1 MRKWFDKR
9 FLCDLTRQTWQNL
22 WEHTVFTHVYAI
34 AFPSILAALLTL
46 VVLLDVCAELLPDI
60 TGANAATAIAKLQ
73 EVIGTVMPTQAMP
86 VVAYVISTLQAHPPT
101 AFLPVPI
108 TLALW
113 YGGSSFIQIIT
124 ALNHIYGVKDTRP
137 IWRERLSATLMALVQ
152 GFIVLGCLVLVLVWP
167 YFVDW
172 LHLGALPSAVI
183 YVAQFLGT
191 FVVLLGSF
199 AMTFHLGPDPSA
211 QRLWV
216 TPGAVFGSVMFLIAS
231 GGFSFYIQYFAH
243 YDALYGT
250 LGGVV
255 MLLFWIYLV
264 SLVLVISAEIN
275 RIAQD
280 ANHLAQARRQAVDP
294 QLADGGA
301 AT

>member
-34 AFPSILAALLTL
+34 AFPSILAALAAL
-46 VVLLDVCAELLPDI
+46 VVLLDVCAQLLPDL
-60 TGANAATAIAKLQ
+60 TGANAAIATAKLQ
-73 EVIGTVMPTQAMP
+73 EVIGAVMPSQAMP
-86 VVAYVISTLQAHPPT
+86 VVASVISTLQDHPPS
-101 AFLPVPI
+101 AFLPIPI
-108 TLALW
+108 AVALW
-113 YGGSSFIQIIT
+113 YGGSSFIQIMT

-137 IWRERLSATLMALVQ
+137 IWRERLSAMLMALVQ
-152 GFIVLGCLVLVLVWP
+152 GGIVLTCLMLVIVWP

-172 LHLGALPSAVI
+172 LKLGALPAAVF
-183 YVAQFLGT
+183 YLAQWLMT

-199 AMTFHLGPDPSA
+199 AITFQLGPDPSA
-211 QRLWV
+211 QRFWV

-231 GGFSFYIQYFAH
+231 GLFSFYIQHFAH

-250 LGGVV
+250 LGGFVV
-255 MLLFWIYLV
+255 LLFWIYVV
-264 SLVLVISAEIN
+264 SLVLVIAAEIN

-280 ANHLAQARRQAVDP
+280 ANQLSELRRQAINVR
-294 QLADGGA
+294 
-301 AT
+301 ATEVKKAS